1 MDAGSINETLLKG
14 LQQAQFERVATLSKI
29 LGLKIGSEL
38 MASVQKITEASPEER
53 ELILK
58 QIETTLAQLNKN
70 SAAPAVK
77 ALITQLLDQQ
87 LMLQSPQLKLV
98 ALQLFGN
105 NLLTDKLLTYTDKP
119 LTLGQQLLLRL
130 VDGNKLVF
138 MEPTT
143 PATST
148 TATNT
153 NTNTN
158 TTTSTAITPTTV
170 PASTTDLSKLS
181 ALLSAA
187 HLAQHSNENIST
199 NQNTLAK
206 DKLAAQAISDTLRNL
221 LPKKDQ
227 GQDLLVAL
235 PKITQFIQQLPIN
248 ERNQWLSSNLQQ
260 ALKTVA
266 DHLRSP
272 AQLTNPK
279 LLAMVVNN
287 GGTQFE
293 SKVAQYLTTNTNE
306 AITAPA
312 KNQVNTSG
320 ALLTPTKAPLEQIAR
335 QDLKGALLGL
345 LHQLDQEVTTATR
358 SLTTPLP
365 TTDLNQQNANNLMLL
380 LGQLI
385 NKQSPELNQ
394 KVLRAQLAMLM
405 QQHTL
410 GSLAKIQLQQIHT
423 LSNQRTQADPT
434 APNQSWQV
442 EIPVRNGNDIHPLH
456 MQFEQHW
463 VEDEKSTEEKKI
475 VRVKQWN
482 LMLSF
487 QLPIVGQFFAQLIL
501 VGDNL
506 SAKLWAEKSAT
517 LEEAKTK
524 LDTLQS
530 QLEEQGIHVKN
541 IQCLPGLPP
550 QPKISFGYS
559 LVDIQT

>member
-1 MDAGSINETLLKG
+1 MDASSINETLLKG
-14 LQQAQFERVATLSKI
+14 LQQAQFERVAALSKI

-38 MASVQKITEASPEER
+38 MASVQKITDASPEER
-53 ELILK
+53 EAILK
-58 QIETTLAQLNKN
+58 QIATNLAQLNKN

-77 ALITQLLDQQ
+77 ALISQLLEQQ
-87 LMLQSPQLKLV
+87 LLLQSPQLKLV

-105 NLLTDKLLTYTDKP
+105 QLATDKLLTYTDKH

-130 VDGNKLVF
+130 VDGNKLVLIDQ
-138 MEPTT
+138 PTI
-143 PATST
+143 
-148 TATNT
+148 TNT
-153 NTNTN
+153 G
-158 TTTSTAITPTTV
+158 TA

-187 HLAQHSNENIST
+187 HLAQHSDEKIT
-199 NQNTLAK
+199 ADTQIALAK
-206 DKLAAQAISDTLRNL
+206 DKIAAQAISDTLRNL

-227 GQDLLVAL
+227 GQNLFTAL

-287 GGTQFE
+287 SGVQFE
-293 SKVAQYLTTNTNE
+293 QKVAQYLPASSAETTKLPNNPPANT
-306 AITAPA
+306 AGP
-312 KNQVNTSG
+312 
-320 ALLTPTKAPLEQIAR
+320 LLTPTKPPLEQIAK

-345 LHQLDQEVTTATR
+345 LHQLDQEVTTVTR

-365 TTDLNQQNANNLMLL
+365 AIDLQQQNANNLMLL

-385 NKQSPELNQ
+385 NKQTPELSQ

-423 LSNQRTQADPT
+423 LTTQRTPADPT
-434 APNQSWQV
+434 TPNQSWQM

-463 VEDEKSTEEKKI
+463 VEDETAADDKKT

-482 LMLSF
+482 LMLRF
-487 QLPIVGQFFAQLIL
+487 ELPIVGQFFAQLIL
-501 VGDNL
+501 IGNNL
-506 SAKLWAEKSAT
+506 SAKLWAEKSST
-517 LEEAKTK
+517 LEEAKIK
-524 LDTLQS
+524 LDELKQ
-530 QLEEQGIHVKN
+530 QLEEQGIQVKN